1 MLDDYFRQYGLI
13 SIFMALAVAI
23 PTGMLMMSWML
34 SMFNIRPQV
43 PSAVK
48 QAIYECGFET
58 LTDKWSQF
66 NFRYY
71 ALALDFV
78 IFDVEL
84 IFLFP
89 WAANYGVLSVQFGLS
104 VLLSMIVFLGV
115 LVLGWIYAWRKGSLE
130 WA

>member
-34 SMFNIRPQV
+34 SMFNIRPQA

-66 NFRYY
+66 N
-71 ALALDFV
+71 LG
-78 IFDVEL
+78 IM
-84 IFLFP
+84 P
-89 WAANYGVLSVQFGLS
+89 WRWTL
-104 VLLSMIVFLGV
+104 
-115 LVLGWIYAWRKGSLE
+115 
-130 WA
+130 